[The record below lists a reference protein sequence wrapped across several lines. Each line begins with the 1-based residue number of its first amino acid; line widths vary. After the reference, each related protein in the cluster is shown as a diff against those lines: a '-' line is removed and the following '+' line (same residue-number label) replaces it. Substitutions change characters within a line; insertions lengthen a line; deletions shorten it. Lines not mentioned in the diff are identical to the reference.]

1 MMIEKIRG
9 VALILI
15 SGFFLLAACGTQ
27 PGEST
32 GTKFDSSPRPGVTN
46 FARIDGSSGFAGDS
60 AGFGGATEPSAM
72 AGLKNEGFA
81 TVINL
86 RLANE
91 RGADIEADRAAA
103 EQAGLNFVHLP
114 FFSRDATPQVIDNFL
129 ATVGNADNHPVYIY
143 CGSGTRA
150 VALWMT
156 GRVLVDEW
164 DIETASTEARS
175 IAAMPE
181 RTVTL
186 AENIIDSSKP

>member
-1 MMIEKIRG
+1 M
-9 VALILI
+9 
-15 SGFFLLAACGTQ
+15 
-27 PGEST
+27 
-32 GTKFDSSPRPGVTN
+32 PGVTN

-72 AGLKNEGFA
+72 AALKNEGFA

-86 RLANE
+86 RLAKE

-103 EQAGLNFVHLP
+103 EQAGLKFVHLP
-114 FFSRDATPQVIDNFL
+114 FFSQDATPEVVDNFL
-129 ATVGNADNHPVYIY
+129 ATVGNADNQPVYIY

-156 GRVLVDEW
+156 GRVLVDGW
-164 DIETASTEARS
+164 DIETASTEAGS

-181 RTVTL
+181 RTVAL
-186 AENIIDSSKP
+186 AENIIDSTQP